1 MENNRTDQI
10 KEDQVIIGWG
20 DANEVAS
27 SIWSSIHSSLLD
39 GKLVFAYKPYRES
52 ELTQLVVVRNLK
64 KDEYDIYGRVVDKD
78 YAVGMMTSGFSM
90 LLPHVPSDYLKT
102 DLVNEMNKYKVDKE
116 TIEAF
121 KKSIKFFE
129 EKYGSK

>member
-1 MENNRTDQI
+1 MENNRTNQI
-10 KEDQVIIGWG
+10 KEDQVIVGWG

-27 SIWSSIHSSLLD
+27 SIWSSIHSSLLS
-39 GKLVFAYKPYRES
+39 GKLVFAYKPYKES

-64 KDEYDIYGRVVDKD
+64 NDTYGRVLDKD

-90 LLPHVPSDYLKT
+90 LLPHVPLEYLEN
-102 DLVNEMNKYKVDKE
+102 DLVNDMNKYKVDKE
-116 TIEAF
+116 TIETF
-121 KKSIKFFE
+121 KKFIKFFE

>member
-1 MENNRTDQI
+1 MENNKTNQV
-10 KEDQVIIGWG
+10 KEDQIVIGWS

-39 GKLVFAYKPYRES
+39 GKLVFAYKPYKES

-64 KDEYDIYGRVVDKD
+64 DDAYGRVIDKD

-90 LLPHVPSDYLKT
+90 LLPHVPFEYLDN
-102 DLVNEMNKYKVDKE
+102 DLVSDMKKYKVDKE
-116 TIEAF
+116 TIETF
-121 KKSIKFFE
+121 KKFIKFFE
-129 EKYGSK
+129 ERYGSK

>member
-1 MENNRTDQI
+1 MENNRTNQI
-10 KEDQVIIGWG
+10 KEDQVIVGWG

-27 SIWSSIHSSLLD
+27 SIWSSIHSSLLS
-39 GKLVFAYKPYRES
+39 GKLVFAYKPYKES

-64 KDEYDIYGRVVDKD
+64 NDTYGRVMDKD

-90 LLPHVPSDYLKT
+90 LLPHVPFEYLEN
-102 DLVNEMNKYKVDKE
+102 DLVNDMNKYKVDKE
-116 TIEAF
+116 TIETF
-121 KKSIKFFE
+121 KKFIKFFE

>member
-1 MENNRTDQI
+1 MENNRTNQI
-10 KEDQVIIGWG
+10 KEDQVIVGWG

-27 SIWSSIHSSLLD
+27 SIWSSIHSSLLS
-39 GKLVFAYKPYRES
+39 GKLVFAYKPYKES

-64 KDEYDIYGRVVDKD
+64 NDTYGRVMDKD

-90 LLPHVPSDYLKT
+90 LLPHVPFEYLDN
-102 DLVNEMNKYKVDKE
+102 DLVSDMNKYKVDKE
-116 TIEAF
+116 TIETF
-121 KKSIKFFE
+121 KKFIKFFE

>member
-1 MENNRTDQI
+1 MENNRTNQI
-10 KEDQVIIGWG
+10 KEDQVIVGWE

-27 SIWSSIHSSLLD
+27 SIWSSIHSSLLS
-39 GKLVFAYKPYRES
+39 GKLVFAYKPYKES

-64 KDEYDIYGRVVDKD
+64 NDTYGRVLDKD

-90 LLPHVPSDYLKT
+90 LLPHVPLEYLEN
-102 DLVNEMNKYKVDKE
+102 DLVNDMNKYKVDKE
-116 TIEAF
+116 TIETF
-121 KKSIKFFE
+121 KKFIKFFE

>member
-1 MENNRTDQI
+1 MENNKTNQVM
-10 KEDQVIIGWG
+10 EDQMLVGWG

-39 GKLVFAYKPYRES
+39 GKLVFAYKPYKES

-64 KDEYDIYGRVVDKD
+64 DDVCGRVIDKD

-90 LLPHVPSDYLKT
+90 LLPHVPLEYLEN
-102 DLVNEMNKYKVDKE
+102 DLVNDMNKYKVDKE
-116 TIEAF
+116 TIETF
-121 KKSIKFFE
+121 KKFIKFFE

>member
-1 MENNRTDQI
+1 MENNRTNQI
-10 KEDQVIIGWG
+10 KEDQVIVGWG

-27 SIWSSIHSSLLD
+27 SIWSSIHSSLLS
-39 GKLVFAYKPYRES
+39 GKLVFAYKPYKES

-64 KDEYDIYGRVVDKD
+64 NDTYGRVMDKD

-90 LLPHVPSDYLKT
+90 LLPHVPLEYLEN
-102 DLVNEMNKYKVDKE
+102 DLVNDMNKYKVDKK
-116 TIEAF
+116 TIETF
-121 KKSIKFFE
+121 KKFIKFFE

>member
-1 MENNRTDQI
+1 MENNRTNQI
-10 KEDQVIIGWG
+10 KEDQVIVGWG

-27 SIWSSIHSSLLD
+27 SIWSSIHNSLLS
-39 GKLVFAYKPYRES
+39 GKLVFAYKPYKES

-64 KDEYDIYGRVVDKD
+64 NDTYGRVMDKD

-90 LLPHVPSDYLKT
+90 LLPHVPLEYLEN
-102 DLVNEMNKYKVDKE
+102 DLVNDMNKYKVDKE
-116 TIEAF
+116 TIETF
-121 KKSIKFFE
+121 KKFIKFFE

>member
-1 MENNRTDQI
+1 MENNKTNQVM
-10 KEDQVIIGWG
+10 EDQMLVGWG

-39 GKLVFAYKPYRES
+39 GKLVFAYKPYKES

-64 KDEYDIYGRVVDKD
+64 DDVYGRVIDKD

-90 LLPHVPSDYLKT
+90 LLPHVPFEYLDN
-102 DLVNEMNKYKVDKE
+102 DLVSDMKKYKVDKE
-116 TIEAF
+116 TIETF
-121 KKSIKFFE
+121 KKFIKFFE

>member
-1 MENNRTDQI
+1 MENNKTNQVM
-10 KEDQVIIGWG
+10 EDQMLVGWG

-39 GKLVFAYKPYRES
+39 GKLVFAYKPYKES

-64 KDEYDIYGRVVDKD
+64 DDVCGRVIDKD

-90 LLPHVPSDYLKT
+90 LLPHVPFEYLDN
-102 DLVNEMNKYKVDKE
+102 DLVSDMKKYKVDKE
-116 TIEAF
+116 TIETF
-121 KKSIKFFE
+121 KKFIKFFE

>member
-1 MENNRTDQI
+1 MENNRTNQI
-10 KEDQVIIGWG
+10 KEDQVIVGWG

-27 SIWSSIHSSLLD
+27 SIWSSIHSSLLS
-39 GKLVFAYKPYRES
+39 GKLVFAYKPYKES

-64 KDEYDIYGRVVDKD
+64 NDTYGRVMDKD

-90 LLPHVPSDYLKT
+90 LLPHVPLEYLEN
-102 DLVNEMNKYKVDKE
+102 DLVSDMKKYKVDKE
-116 TIEAF
+116 TIETF
-121 KKSIKFFE
+121 KKFIKFFE

>member
-1 MENNRTDQI
+1 MENNKTNQVM
-10 KEDQVIIGWG
+10 EDQMLVGWG
-20 DANEVAS
+20 DANEVES

-39 GKLVFAYKPYRES
+39 GKLVFAYKPYKES

-64 KDEYDIYGRVVDKD
+64 DDVCGRVIDKD

-90 LLPHVPSDYLKT
+90 LLPHVPFEYLDN
-102 DLVNEMNKYKVDKE
+102 DLVSDMKKYKVDKE
-116 TIEAF
+116 TIETF
-121 KKSIKFFE
+121 KKFIKFFE

>member
-1 MENNRTDQI
+1 M
-10 KEDQVIIGWG
+10 EDQMLVGWG

-39 GKLVFAYKPYRES
+39 GKLVFAYKPYKES

-64 KDEYDIYGRVVDKD
+64 DDVCGRVIDKD

-90 LLPHVPSDYLKT
+90 LLPHVPFEYLDN
-102 DLVNEMNKYKVDKE
+102 DLVSDMKKYKVDKE
-116 TIEAF
+116 TIETF
-121 KKSIKFFE
+121 KKFIKFFE

>member
-1 MENNRTDQI
+1 MENNKTNQVM
-10 KEDQVIIGWG
+10 EDQMLVGWG

-39 GKLVFAYKPYRES
+39 GKLVFAYKPYKES

-64 KDEYDIYGRVVDKD
+64 DDTYGRVIDKD

-90 LLPHVPSDYLKT
+90 LLPHVPLEYLEN
-102 DLVNEMNKYKVDKE
+102 DLVNDMNKYKVDKE
-116 TIEAF
+116 TIETF
-121 KKSIKFFE
+121 KKFIKFFE
-129 EKYGSK
+129 ERYGSE

>member
-1 MENNRTDQI
+1 MENSKKNQVM
-10 KEDQVIIGWG
+10 EDQMLVGWG

-39 GKLVFAYKPYRES
+39 GKLVFAYKPYKES

-64 KDEYDIYGRVVDKD
+64 DDVCGRVIDKD

-90 LLPHVPSDYLKT
+90 LLPHVPFEYLDN
-102 DLVNEMNKYKVDKE
+102 DLVSDMKKYKVDKE
-116 TIEAF
+116 TIETF
-121 KKSIKFFE
+121 KKFIKFFE

>member
-1 MENNRTDQI
+1 MENNRTNQI
-10 KEDQVIIGWG
+10 KENQVIVGWG

-27 SIWSSIHSSLLD
+27 SIWSSIHSSLLS
-39 GKLVFAYKPYRES
+39 GKLVFAYKPYKES

-64 KDEYDIYGRVVDKD
+64 NDTYGIVMDKD

-90 LLPHVPSDYLKT
+90 LLPHVPLEYLEN
-102 DLVNEMNKYKVDKE
+102 DLVNDMNKYKVDKE
-116 TIEAF
+116 TIETF
-121 KKSIKFFE
+121 KKFIKFFE

>member
-1 MENNRTDQI
+1 MENNRTNQI
-10 KEDQVIIGWG
+10 KEDQVIVGWG

-27 SIWSSIHSSLLD
+27 SIWSSIHSSLLS

-64 KDEYDIYGRVVDKD
+64 DDTYGRVMDKD

-90 LLPHVPSDYLKT
+90 LLPHVPLEYLEN
-102 DLVNEMNKYKVDKE
+102 DLVNDMNKYKVDKE
-116 TIEAF
+116 TIETF
-121 KKSIKFFE
+121 KKFIKFFE

>member
-1 MENNRTDQI
+1 MENNRTNQI
-10 KEDQVIIGWG
+10 KEDQVIVGWG

-27 SIWSSIHSSLLD
+27 SIWSSIHSSLLS
-39 GKLVFAYKPYRES
+39 GKLVFAYKPYKES

-64 KDEYDIYGRVVDKD
+64 NDTYGRVMDKD

-90 LLPHVPSDYLKT
+90 LLPHVPLEYLEN
-102 DLVNEMNKYKVDKE
+102 DLVNDMNKYKVDKE
-116 TIEAF
+116 TIETF
-121 KKSIKFFE
+121 KKFIKFFE

>member
-1 MENNRTDQI
+1 MENNKTNQV
-10 KEDQVIIGWG
+10 KEDQIVIGWG

-39 GKLVFAYKPYRES
+39 GKLVFAYKPYKES

-64 KDEYDIYGRVVDKD
+64 DDVYGRVIDKD

-90 LLPHVPSDYLKT
+90 LLPHVPFEYLEN
-102 DLVNEMNKYKVDKE
+102 DLVSDMKKYKVDKE
-116 TIEAF
+116 TIETF
-121 KKSIKFFE
+121 KKFIKFFE
-129 EKYGSK
+129 ERYGSK

>member
-1 MENNRTDQI
+1 MENNRTNQI
-10 KEDQVIIGWG
+10 KEDQVIVGWG

-27 SIWSSIHSSLLD
+27 SIWSSIHSSLLS
-39 GKLVFAYKPYRES
+39 GKLVFAYKPYKES

-64 KDEYDIYGRVVDKD
+64 NDTYGRVMDKD

-90 LLPHVPSDYLKT
+90 LLPHVPFEYLDN
-102 DLVNEMNKYKVDKE
+102 DLVSDMKKYKVDKE
-116 TIEAF
+116 TIETF
-121 KKSIKFFE
+121 KKFIKFFE